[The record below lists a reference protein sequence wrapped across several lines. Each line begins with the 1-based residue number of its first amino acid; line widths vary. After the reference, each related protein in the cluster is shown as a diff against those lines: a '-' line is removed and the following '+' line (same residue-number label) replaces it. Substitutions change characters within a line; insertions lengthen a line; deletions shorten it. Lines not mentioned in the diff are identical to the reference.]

1 MDSMKPKFEFAEK
14 NIFPEYYLISVGK
27 YPNVLQKRIDEW
39 IYMMKNNEIDSFTSR
54 NIDKAA
60 VKLAELNMSINER
73 KIYEKYIVNSVRDR
87 DAFNTAMND
96 SYQKR

>member
-1 MDSMKPKFEFAEK
+1 
-14 NIFPEYYLISVGK
+14 
-27 YPNVLQKRIDEW
+27 
-39 IYMMKNNEIDSFTSR
+39 MMKNNEIPESFTSR

-96 SYQKR
+96 SYQKGEKSGAKTKAIEIARKGTLKTF